1 MENERFELKNAAN
14 IVEMAA
20 SSSKMM
26 RNSKDNGQDRKFKK
40 NKTEKTNHNGLTIT

>member
-1 MENERFELKNAAN
+1 MENERFELKNDAN

-20 SSSKMM
+20 SSSRMM